1 MAEYYFSLPTLP
13 ALTVSQQAALDE
25 SNQVAISGG
34 PGTGKSVVSL
44 WRHIRNYQSNPPKKS
59 LLLTY
64 TIYNYA

>member
-34 PGTGKSVVSL
+34 PNGK
-44 WRHIRNYQSNPPKKS
+44 IRRFFMETYKKLPK
-59 LLLTY
+59 
-64 TIYNYA
+64 